1 MQNARLQLGQLLRRK
16 PLERLRNLLA
26 EITVHFFVVFS
37 GGCEGFYICSNGV
50 NITWGFSWFHG
61 GFNGTF
67 IGFDQASYG
76 DLSTVFPFMVTS
88 PQDGGYPK
96 LAIWRE
102 WWQAVWFLG
111 YPVFRQVHI
120 LLLSLSLY
128 DDFAAISIN
137 HTDRGVWEWRI
148 YLVHGQSY
156 KYEEHDDNAWRSLW
170 ALYAQENLCTC
181 STWSVSDSNQYL
193 YLA

>member
-1 MQNARLQLGQLLRRK
+1 MGIFMVSWGLQWNFHRIRSSKL
-16 PLERLRNLLA
+16 
-26 EITVHFFVVFS
+26 
-37 GGCEGFYICSNGV
+37 
-50 NITWGFSWFHG
+50 WGFKHG
-61 GFNGTF
+61 FPVHG
-67 IGFDQASYG
+67 YE
-76 DLSTVFPFMVTS
+76 STRW
-88 PQDGGYPK
+88 GYPK

-120 LLLSLSLY
+120 LLLHSLSLY

-193 YLA
+193 YPA